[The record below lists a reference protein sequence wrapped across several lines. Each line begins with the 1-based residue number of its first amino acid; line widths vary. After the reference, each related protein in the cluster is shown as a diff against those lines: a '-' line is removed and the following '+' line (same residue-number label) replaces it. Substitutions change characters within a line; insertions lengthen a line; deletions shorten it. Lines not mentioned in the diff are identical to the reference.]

1 MLIDITIPGK
11 PVAKG
16 RPRFGVVN
24 GRARAWTPRAT
35 QAWEKLAAGV
45 CRAVYQGKPIDFPV
59 SVSVTAVHPRPKNLM
74 RKKDHRG
81 RLWRAKKPD
90 VDNEAKAALDALVK
104 GGILEDDALVVE
116 LLARSMMTAIG
127 EEAHVRIVITTVDEH
142 PM

>member
-1 MLIDITIPGK
+1 MLIDITVLGR

-24 GRARAWTPRAT
+24 GKARAWTPRTT
-35 QAWEKLAAGV
+35 QAWEKLASGV

-59 SVSVTAVHPRPKNLM
+59 SVSVTAVYPRPKNLM
-74 RKKDHRG
+74 RKKDPDG
-81 RLWRAKKPD
+81 RMWRAKRPD

-116 LLARSMMTAIG
+116 LMARSLWAAKR
-127 EEAHVRIVITTVDEH
+127 EDAHVRIVITEVDEY
-142 PM
+142 P